1 MDEILWCLSWS
12 AALTPELSMIPN
24 KSVFLCA
31 PHGRSLT
38 ATVEDVP
45 GLLLSLSD
53 ISLNG
58 MLGGGVEYVVTT
70 STDNFRKT

>member
-12 AALTPELSMIPN
+12 AALTPELPMIPN

-31 PHGRSLT
+31 SHGRSLT

-58 MLGGGVEYVVTT
+58 KLSGGVEYVFTT
-70 STDNFRKT
+70 STNNFRKT